1 MTIRFLVADA
11 LSPEG
16 VALLKAEPS
25 FSVDVKTGLS
35 KAELLDTIGHYDALL
50 VRSATKVTKD
60 VIANASA
67 LKLIGRAGIG
77 VDNIDVEAASARRI
91 LVMNAPDG
99 NAITTAEHAIA
110 LLMSLARHIPNACA
124 SLRGGK
130 WEKSQFNGTEIHQ
143 KTLGI
148 IGLGKIGRIV
158 ASLARGLRMR
168 VIAFDP
174 FVLQDAADECGAQ
187 LVSFDDLLARA
198 DFLTIHTTLSDK
210 TRHLLNES
218 AFGKMKRGIFVIHA
232 ARGGI
237 IDEKALLNALEKGIV
252 RGAALDVFEEEPP
265 KPENPLLLHPRVIV
279 TPHLGASTEEAQNR
293 VALEI
298 AEQARNYFLRN
309 EFKNIVNLKAVQ
321 ASI

>member
-16 VALLKAEPS
+16 VVMLKAQPG
-25 FSVDVKTGLS
+25 FQVDVKTGLA
-35 KAELLDTIGHYDALL
+35 KAELLEIIGNYDALL
-50 VRSATKVTKD
+50 VRSQTKVTAE
-60 VIANASA
+60 VIAAAKS

-77 VDNIDVEAASARRI
+77 VDNIDVEAATAAGI

-110 LLMSLARHIPNACA
+110 LLFSLARQIPDACA
-124 SLRGGK
+124 SLRSGK
-130 WEKSQFNGTEIHQ
+130 WEKSKFNGTEIHG

-158 ASLARGLRMR
+158 AALARGIRMQI
-168 VIAFDP
+168 VAYDP
-174 FVLQDAADECGAQ
+174 FLTQDVADEVGAK
-187 LVSFDDLLARA
+187 LLPFHEVLAQS
-198 DFLTIHTTLSDK
+198 DFLTIHTTLSDA
-210 TRHLLNES
+210 TRHLLNAE
-218 AFGKMKRGIFVIHA
+218 AFAKLKKGAFVIHA

-237 IDEKALLNALEKGIV
+237 IDEVALLQALENGTV

-265 KPENPLLLHPRVIV
+265 AADYALLKHPRVIC

-293 VALEI
+293 VAFEI
-298 AEQARNYFLRN
+298 AEQARDYFLHGEKRN
-309 EFKNIVNLKAVQ
+309 VINLKDLAN
-321 ASI
+321 

>member
-16 VALLKAEPS
+16 VAMLKAQPG
-25 FSVDVKTGLS
+25 FQVDVKTGLA
-35 KAELLDTIGHYDALL
+35 KTELLDIIGNYDALL
-50 VRSATKVTKD
+50 VRSQTKVTAE
-60 VIANASA
+60 VIAAAKS

-77 VDNIDVEAASARRI
+77 VDNIDVKAATAAGV

-110 LLMSLARHIPNACA
+110 LLFSLARQIPDACA
-124 SLRGGK
+124 SLRSGK
-130 WEKSQFNGTEIHQ
+130 WEKSKFNGTEIHG

-158 ASLARGLRMR
+158 AALARGIRMQI
-168 VIAFDP
+168 VAYDP
-174 FVLQDAADECGAQ
+174 FLTQDVADEVGAK
-187 LVSFDDLLARA
+187 LLPFHEVLAQS
-198 DFLTIHTTLSDK
+198 DFLTIHTTLSDA
-210 TRHLLNES
+210 TRHLLNAE
-218 AFGKMKRGIFVIHA
+218 AFAKLKKGSFVIHA

-237 IDEKALLNALEKGIV
+237 IDEVALLEALENGTV

-265 KPENPLLLHPRVIV
+265 APDHALLKHPRVIC

-293 VALEI
+293 VAFEI
-298 AEQARNYFLRN
+298 AEQARDYFLHGEKRN
-309 EFKNIVNLKAVQ
+309 VINLKHLVHQ
-321 ASI
+321 H